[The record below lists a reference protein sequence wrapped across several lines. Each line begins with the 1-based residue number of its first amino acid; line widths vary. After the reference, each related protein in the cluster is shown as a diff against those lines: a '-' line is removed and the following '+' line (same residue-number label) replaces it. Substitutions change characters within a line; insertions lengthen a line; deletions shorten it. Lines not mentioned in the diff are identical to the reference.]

1 MNIFKYLMS
10 LLVIATFSLGIVAQE
25 EDGDVEEVV
34 VTGSKIK
41 SADLYSFAPVTEITA
56 EDIAVTGKASI
67 GEILLEL
74 PSQGSGLSRTY
85 NNGGSGAVRIDM
97 RHLGSGRNLILVDG
111 RRWVNSGQGA
121 NGSVDL
127 NSIPSAMV
135 ERVEILRDGASA
147 VYGSDAIAGVI
158 NIITKSDYTGT
169 SATYQMGEYFDGGG
183 ESEVMT
189 FTVGESFGKASYIAG
204 VSVVDLMSLG
214 NGERP
219 ETNAHPAVGSSG
231 TPQGRFAYGDI
242 GGGTAGCSNW
252 TVREGTPG
260 TNPATDFRCWSG
272 GTGDDP
278 ETGGDRFNYNP
289 YNYIETPSKR
299 LNAFAKMTRELE
311 TGQTLRVD
319 FMYQKRDSDR
329 LLAPMPLFYGFG
341 DFGGSEGIGAGN
353 PYNPFGIE
361 FCDLS
366 GTANDGR
373 TCDDATLG
381 AGNYAVGWFGRRM
394 LETGNRLYTDDI
406 ETSRLM
412 LSLDGMVMGFDYSA
426 YFSKATN
433 NALNTT
439 DGLLDT
445 GAVKRALASDCGPDG
460 NGTTCLNIFGG
471 QGADS
476 AYIGNGLWSGSGSI
490 TPEMARAISFQAKSS
505 GGNQMTNYGVD
516 LNGLLF
522 VNPQGFDVPVA
533 VGYEHRQEDGFN
545 FPDAFIAKGL
555 SSGNANQPV
564 SGGFEVDELYG
575 EVVYKVHE
583 MLDFTVAS
591 RWSDYST
598 FGSTTNSKFGMLLSP
613 TADLKVRATFAEGF
627 RAPSIGALYSG
638 NSDSYPDLADPC
650 DVNAAN
656 FTGNADGTQVGQCL
670 ADGVPTGFTQ
680 PNTQIR
686 ITVGGNPNVAPEE
699 SESFN
704 FGVVYQPSN
713 VPGLNMFADYYDI
726 EITNLISS
734 IGSQLI
740 LNGCYTG
747 STPGY
752 CGLVDRLSTGFVA
765 DLRDTTNNVGT
776 LVTSGLE
783 VGGSYSFTTA
793 YGDFNLAVDARSLDT
808 FDRTL
813 ANGDVQMAAG
823 YVLGSDRN
831 NYVDFKMN
839 TSLSWSMGNMFA
851 SATLQH
857 FGEGKGVANDPPTMT
872 ASGLV
877 TEDERD
883 IEAISYLDLQYGM
896 VVPEYNATVR
906 VGVDNL
912 MDENPTFFPESFAN
926 DFDPAYRTWGSMHW
940 YANVSV
946 NF

>member
-10 LLVIATFSLGIVAQE
+10 LLVITSFSLGVIAQE
-25 EDGDVEEVV
+25 EDSDVEEVV

-74 PSQGSGLSRTY
+74 PSQGSGLSRNY

-189 FTVGESFGKASYIAG
+189 FTVGESFGKASYVAG
-204 VSVVDLMSLG
+204 VSIVDLEDLS
-214 NGERP
+214 NAARP
-219 ETNAHPAVGSSG
+219 ETNAAPSFGGSSG
-231 TPQGRFAYGDI
+231 TPQGRFAYSGVVGD
-242 GGGTAGCSNW
+242 CSNF
-252 TVREGTPG
+252 TVAEGTSG
-260 TNPATDFRCWSG
+260 ANAATDFRCWTSP
-272 GTGDDP
+272 D
-278 ETGGDRFNYNP
+278 DRFNYNP

-299 LNAFAKMTRELE
+299 LNAFAKMTRELDS
-311 TGQTLRVD
+311 GQTVRLD

-341 DFGGSEGIGAGN
+341 DFGGNEGIGAGN

-361 FCDLS
+361 FCDLN
-366 GTANDGR
+366 GNTNDGR
-373 TCDDATLG
+373 TCDDETLG

-406 ETSRLM
+406 ETYRAM
-412 LSLDGMVMGFDYSA
+412 ASLDGEMMGFDYTA

-460 NGTTCLNIFGG
+460 NGVTCLNIFGG
-471 QGADS
+471 QGPDS
-476 AYIGNGLWSGSGSI
+476 AYIGNNLWSGSGSI

-516 LNGLLF
+516 FNGELF

-533 VGYEHRQEDGFN
+533 FGYEHRQEDGFN

-575 EVVYKVHE
+575 ELVYKVHE
-583 MLDFTVAS
+583 MVDFTVAS
-591 RWSDYST
+591 RYSDYST
-598 FGSTTNSKFGMLLSP
+598 FGSTTNSKFGVLVQP

-638 NSDSYPDLADPC
+638 NSDSYPDLQDPC

-670 ADGVPTGFTQ
+670 ADGVPAGFTQ

-686 ITVGGNPNVAPEE
+686 ITVGGNPNVMPEE

-704 FGVVYQPSN
+704 VGLVWQPSG
-713 VPGLNMFADYYDI
+713 VQGLNMFADYYDI

-734 IGSQLI
+734 IGAQLL

-747 STPGY
+747 SNPGY
-752 CGLVDRLSTGFVA
+752 CGAIDRLSTGFVD

-776 LVTSGLE
+776 LVTSGVE
-783 VGGSYSFTTA
+783 VGGSYGFATA
-793 YGDFNLAVDARSLDT
+793 YGDFVLSVDARSLDT
-808 FDRTL
+808 YDRTL

-823 YVLGSDRN
+823 YVLGSSRDN
-831 NYVDFKMN
+831 LVDFKMN
-839 TSLSWSMGNMFA
+839 TSLSWTMGDMFA

-857 FGEGKGVANDPPTMT
+857 FGEGKGVANNPPTMT

-877 TEDERD
+877 TEDERTID
-883 IEAISYLDLQYGM
+883 ALTYLDLQYGM
-896 VVPEYNATVR
+896 VLPEYNATVR
-906 VGVDNL
+906 IGVDNV
-912 MDENPTFFPESFAN
+912 MDEDPTYFPETFAN

>member
-10 LLVIATFSLGIVAQE
+10 LLVITSFSLGVIAQE
-25 EDGDVEEVV
+25 EDSDVEEVV

-74 PSQGSGLSRTY
+74 PSQGSGLSRNY

-189 FTVGESFGKASYIAG
+189 FTVGESFGKASYVAG
-204 VSVVDLMSLG
+204 VSIVDLEDLS
-214 NGERP
+214 NAARP
-219 ETNAHPAVGSSG
+219 ETNAAPSFGGSSG
-231 TPQGRFAYGDI
+231 TPQGRFAYSGVVGDCSNFTVAE
-242 GGGTAGCSNW
+242 GTA
-252 TVREGTPG
+252 G
-260 TNPATDFRCWSG
+260 TNPATDFRCWTSP
-272 GTGDDP
+272 D
-278 ETGGDRFNYNP
+278 DRFNYNP

-299 LNAFAKMTRELE
+299 LNAFAKMTRELDS
-311 TGQTLRVD
+311 GQTVRLD

-341 DFGGSEGIGAGN
+341 DFGGNEGIGAGN

-361 FCDLS
+361 FCDLN
-366 GTANDGR
+366 GNTNDGR
-373 TCDDATLG
+373 TCDDETLG

-406 ETSRLM
+406 ETYRAM
-412 LSLDGMVMGFDYSA
+412 ASLDGEMMGFDYTA

-460 NGTTCLNIFGG
+460 NGVTCLNIFGG
-471 QGADS
+471 QGPDS
-476 AYIGNGLWSGSGSI
+476 AYIGNNLWSGSGSI

-516 LNGLLF
+516 FNGELF

-533 VGYEHRQEDGFN
+533 FGYEHRQEDGFN

-575 EVVYKVHE
+575 ELVYKVHE
-583 MLDFTVAS
+583 MVDFTVAS
-591 RWSDYST
+591 RYSDYST
-598 FGSTTNSKFGMLLSP
+598 FGSTTNSKFGVLVQP
-613 TADLKVRATFAEGF
+613 TSDLKVRATFAEGF

-638 NSDSYPDLADPC
+638 NSDSYPDLQDPC

-670 ADGVPTGFTQ
+670 ADGVPAGFTQ

-686 ITVGGNPNVAPEE
+686 ITVGGNPNVQPEE

-704 FGVVYQPSN
+704 VGLVWQPSG
-713 VPGLNMFADYYDI
+713 VQGLNMFADYYDI

-734 IGSQLI
+734 VGAQLL

-747 STPGY
+747 SNPGY
-752 CGLVDRLSTGFVA
+752 CGAIDRLSTGFVD

-776 LVTSGLE
+776 LVTSGVE
-783 VGGSYSFTTA
+783 VGGSYGFATA
-793 YGDFNLAVDARSLDT
+793 YGDFVLSVDARSLDT
-808 FDRTL
+808 YDRTL

-823 YVLGSDRN
+823 YVLGSSRDN
-831 NYVDFKMN
+831 LVDFKMN
-839 TSLSWSMGNMFA
+839 TSLSWTMGDMFA

-857 FGEGKGVANDPPTMT
+857 FGEGKGVANNPPTMT

-877 TEDERD
+877 TEDERTID
-883 IEAISYLDLQYGM
+883 ALTYLDLQYGM
-896 VVPEYNATVR
+896 VLPEYNATVR
-906 VGVDNL
+906 IGVDNV
-912 MDENPTFFPESFAN
+912 MDEDPTYFPETFAN

>member
-10 LLVIATFSLGIVAQE
+10 LLVITSFSLGVIAQE
-25 EDGDVEEVV
+25 EDSDVEEVV

-74 PSQGSGLSRTY
+74 PSQGSGLSRNY

-189 FTVGESFGKASYIAG
+189 FTVGESFGKASYVAG
-204 VSVVDLMSLG
+204 VSIVDLEDLS
-214 NGERP
+214 NAARP
-219 ETNAHPAVGSSG
+219 ETNAAPSFGGSSG
-231 TPQGRFAYGDI
+231 TPQGRFAYSGVVGDCSNFTVAE
-242 GGGTAGCSNW
+242 GTA
-252 TVREGTPG
+252 G
-260 TNPATDFRCWSG
+260 TNPATDFRCWTSP
-272 GTGDDP
+272 D
-278 ETGGDRFNYNP
+278 DRFNYNP

-299 LNAFAKMTRELE
+299 LNAFAKMTRELDS
-311 TGQTLRVD
+311 GQTVRLD

-341 DFGGSEGIGAGN
+341 DFGGNEGIGAGN

-361 FCDLS
+361 FCDLN
-366 GTANDGR
+366 GNTNDGR

-406 ETSRLM
+406 ETYRAM
-412 LSLDGMVMGFDYSA
+412 ASLDGEMMGFDYTA

-460 NGTTCLNIFGG
+460 NGVTCLNIFGG
-471 QGADS
+471 QGPDS
-476 AYIGNGLWSGSGSI
+476 AYIGNNLWSGSGSI

-516 LNGLLF
+516 FNGELF

-533 VGYEHRQEDGFN
+533 FGYEHRQEDGFN

-575 EVVYKVHE
+575 ELVYKVHE
-583 MLDFTVAS
+583 MVDFTVAS
-591 RWSDYST
+591 RYSDYST
-598 FGSTTNSKFGMLLSP
+598 FGSTTNSKFGVLVQP
-613 TADLKVRATFAEGF
+613 TSDLKVRATFAEGF

-638 NSDSYPDLADPC
+638 NSDSYPDLQDPC

-670 ADGVPTGFTQ
+670 ADGVPAGFTQ

-686 ITVGGNPNVAPEE
+686 ITVGGNPNVQPEE

-704 FGVVYQPSN
+704 VGVVWQPSN
-713 VPGLNMFADYYDI
+713 VQGLNMFADYYDI

-734 IGSQLI
+734 IGAQLL

-747 STPGY
+747 SNPGY
-752 CGLVDRLSTGFVA
+752 CGAIDRLSTGFVD

-776 LVTSGLE
+776 LVTSGVE
-783 VGGSYSFTTA
+783 VGGSYGFATA
-793 YGDFNLAVDARSLDT
+793 YGDFVLSVDARSLDT
-808 FDRTL
+808 YDRTL

-823 YVLGSDRN
+823 YVLGSSRDN
-831 NYVDFKMN
+831 LVDFKMN
-839 TSLSWSMGNMFA
+839 TSLSWTMGDMFA

-857 FGEGKGVANDPPTMT
+857 FGEGKGVANNPPTMT

-877 TEDERD
+877 TEDERT
-883 IEAISYLDLQYGM
+883 IEALTYLDLQYGM
-896 VVPEYNATVR
+896 VLPEYNATVR
-906 VGVDNL
+906 IGVDNV
-912 MDENPTFFPESFAN
+912 MDEDPTYFPETFAN

>member
-10 LLVIATFSLGIVAQE
+10 LLVITSFSLGVIAQE
-25 EDGDVEEVV
+25 EDSDVEEVV

-74 PSQGSGLSRTY
+74 PSQGSGLSRNY

-189 FTVGESFGKASYIAG
+189 FTVGESFGKASYVAG
-204 VSVVDLMSLG
+204 VSIVDLEDLS
-214 NGERP
+214 NAARP
-219 ETNAHPAVGSSG
+219 ETNAAPSFGGSSG
-231 TPQGRFAYGDI
+231 TPQGRFAYSGVVGDCSNFTVAE
-242 GGGTAGCSNW
+242 GTA
-252 TVREGTPG
+252 G
-260 TNPATDFRCWSG
+260 TNPATDFRCWTSP
-272 GTGDDP
+272 D
-278 ETGGDRFNYNP
+278 DRFNYNP

-299 LNAFAKMTRELE
+299 LNAFAKMTRELDS
-311 TGQTLRVD
+311 GQTVRLD

-341 DFGGSEGIGAGN
+341 DFGGNEGIGAGN

-361 FCDLS
+361 FCDLN
-366 GTANDGR
+366 GNTNDGR
-373 TCDDATLG
+373 TCDDETLG

-406 ETSRLM
+406 ETYRAM
-412 LSLDGMVMGFDYSA
+412 ASLDGEMMGFDYTA

-460 NGTTCLNIFGG
+460 NGVTCLNIFGG
-471 QGADS
+471 QGPDS
-476 AYIGNGLWSGSGSI
+476 AYIGNNLWSGSGSI

-516 LNGLLF
+516 FNGELF

-533 VGYEHRQEDGFN
+533 FGYEHRQEDGFN

-575 EVVYKVHE
+575 ELVYKVHE
-583 MLDFTVAS
+583 MVDFTVAS
-591 RWSDYST
+591 RYSDYST
-598 FGSTTNSKFGMLLSP
+598 FGSTTNSKFGVLVQP
-613 TADLKVRATFAEGF
+613 TSDLKVRATFAEGF

-638 NSDSYPDLADPC
+638 NSDSYPDLQDPC

-670 ADGVPTGFTQ
+670 ADGVPAGFTQ

-686 ITVGGNPNVAPEE
+686 ITVGGNPNVMPEE

-704 FGVVYQPSN
+704 VGLVWQPSG
-713 VPGLNMFADYYDI
+713 VQGLNMFADYYDI

-734 IGSQLI
+734 IGAQLL

-747 STPGY
+747 SNPGY
-752 CGLVDRLSTGFVA
+752 CGAIDRLSTGFVD

-776 LVTSGLE
+776 LVTSGVE
-783 VGGSYSFTTA
+783 VGGSYGFATA
-793 YGDFNLAVDARSLDT
+793 YGDFVLSLDARSLDT
-808 FDRTL
+808 YDRTL

-823 YVLGSDRN
+823 YVLGSSRDN
-831 NYVDFKMN
+831 LVDFKMN
-839 TSLSWSMGNMFA
+839 TSLSWTMGDMFA

-857 FGEGKGVANDPPTMT
+857 FGEGKGVANNPPTMT

-877 TEDERD
+877 TEDERTID
-883 IEAISYLDLQYGM
+883 ALTYLDLQYGM
-896 VVPEYNATVR
+896 VLPEYNATVR
-906 VGVDNL
+906 IGVDNV
-912 MDENPTFFPESFAN
+912 MDEDPTYFPETFAN

>member
-10 LLVIATFSLGIVAQE
+10 LLVITSFSLGVIAQE
-25 EDGDVEEVV
+25 EDSDVEEVV

-74 PSQGSGLSRTY
+74 PSQGSGLSRNY

-189 FTVGESFGKASYIAG
+189 FTVGESFGKASYVAG
-204 VSVVDLMSLG
+204 VSIVDLEDLS
-214 NGERP
+214 NAARP
-219 ETNAHPAVGSSG
+219 ETNAAPSFGGSSG
-231 TPQGRFAYGDI
+231 TPQGRFAYSGVVGDCSNFTVAE
-242 GGGTAGCSNW
+242 GTA
-252 TVREGTPG
+252 G
-260 TNPATDFRCWSG
+260 TNPATDFRCWTSP
-272 GTGDDP
+272 D
-278 ETGGDRFNYNP
+278 DRFNYNP

-299 LNAFAKMTRELE
+299 LNAFAKMTRELDS
-311 TGQTLRVD
+311 GQTVRLD

-341 DFGGSEGIGAGN
+341 DFGGNEGIGAGN

-361 FCDLS
+361 FCDLN
-366 GTANDGR
+366 GNTNDGR

-406 ETSRLM
+406 ETYRAM
-412 LSLDGMVMGFDYSA
+412 ASLDGEMMGFDYTA

-460 NGTTCLNIFGG
+460 NGVTCLNIFGG
-471 QGADS
+471 QGPDS
-476 AYIGNGLWSGSGSI
+476 AYIGNNLWSGSGSI

-516 LNGLLF
+516 FNGELF

-533 VGYEHRQEDGFN
+533 FGYEHRQEDGFN

-575 EVVYKVHE
+575 ELVYKVHE
-583 MLDFTVAS
+583 MVDFTVAS
-591 RWSDYST
+591 RYSDYST
-598 FGSTTNSKFGMLLSP
+598 FGSTTNSKFGVLVQP
-613 TADLKVRATFAEGF
+613 TSDLKVRATFAEGF

-638 NSDSYPDLADPC
+638 NSDSYPDLQDPC

-670 ADGVPTGFTQ
+670 ADGVPAGFTQ

-686 ITVGGNPNVAPEE
+686 ITVGGNPNVQPEE

-704 FGVVYQPSN
+704 VGLVWQPSN
-713 VPGLNMFADYYDI
+713 VQGLNMFADYYDI

-734 IGSQLI
+734 IGAQLL

-747 STPGY
+747 SNPGY
-752 CGLVDRLSTGFVA
+752 CGAIDRLSTGFVD

-776 LVTSGLE
+776 LVTSGVE
-783 VGGSYSFTTA
+783 VGGSYGFATA
-793 YGDFNLAVDARSLDT
+793 YGDFVLSVDARSLDT
-808 FDRTL
+808 YDRTL

-823 YVLGSDRN
+823 YVLGSSRDN
-831 NYVDFKMN
+831 LVDFKMN
-839 TSLSWSMGNMFA
+839 TSLSWTMGDMFA

-857 FGEGKGVANDPPTMT
+857 FGEGKGVANNPPTMT

-877 TEDERD
+877 TEDERT
-883 IEAISYLDLQYGM
+883 IEALTYLDLQYGM
-896 VVPEYNATVR
+896 VLPEYNATVR
-906 VGVDNL
+906 IGVDNV
-912 MDENPTFFPESFAN
+912 MDEDPTYFPETFAN

>member
-1 MNIFKYLMS
+1 
-10 LLVIATFSLGIVAQE
+10 
-25 EDGDVEEVV
+25 
-34 VTGSKIK
+34 
-41 SADLYSFAPVTEITA
+41 
-56 EDIAVTGKASI
+56 
-67 GEILLEL
+67 
-74 PSQGSGLSRTY
+74 
-85 NNGGSGAVRIDM
+85 
-97 RHLGSGRNLILVDG
+97 
-111 RRWVNSGQGA
+111 
-121 NGSVDL
+121 
-127 NSIPSAMV
+127 
-135 ERVEILRDGASA
+135 
-147 VYGSDAIAGVI
+147 SDAIAGVI
-158 NIITKSDYTGT
+158 NIITKDDYTGT

-189 FTVGESFGKASYIAG
+189 FTVGESFGKASYVAG
-204 VSVVDLMSLG
+204 VSIVDLEDLS
-214 NGERP
+214 NAARP
-219 ETNAHPAVGSSG
+219 ETNAAPSFGGSSG
-231 TPQGRFAYGDI
+231 TPQGRFAYSGVVSDCSNFTVAE
-242 GGGTAGCSNW
+242 GTA
-252 TVREGTPG
+252 G
-260 TNPATDFRCWSG
+260 TNPATDFRCWTSP
-272 GTGDDP
+272 D
-278 ETGGDRFNYNP
+278 DRFNYNP

-299 LNAFAKMTRELE
+299 LNAFAKMTRELDS
-311 TGQTLRVD
+311 GQTVRLD

-341 DFGGSEGIGAGN
+341 DFGGNEGIGAGN

-361 FCDLS
+361 FCDLG
-366 GTANDGR
+366 GTTNDGR
-373 TCDDATLG
+373 TCDDETLG

-406 ETSRLM
+406 ETYRAM
-412 LSLDGMVMGFDYSA
+412 ASLDGDLMGFDYTA

-445 GAVKRALASDCGPDG
+445 GAVKRSLASDCGPDG

-471 QGADS
+471 QGPDS
-476 AYIGNGLWSGSGSI
+476 AYIGNNLWSGSGSI

-516 LNGLLF
+516 FNGELF

-533 VGYEHRQEDGFN
+533 FGYEHRQEDGFN

-575 EVVYKVHE
+575 ELVYKVHE

-598 FGSTTNSKFGMLLSP
+598 FGSTTNSKFGMLLTP

-650 DVNAAN
+650 DVNASN

-686 ITVGGNPNVAPEE
+686 ITVGGNPNVQPEE

-734 IGSQLI
+734 IGAQLL

-747 STPGY
+747 SDPAY
-752 CGLVDRLSTGFVA
+752 CGAVDRLSTGFVA

-783 VGGSYSFTTA
+783 VGGSYGFATA
-793 YGDFNLAVDARSLDT
+793 YGDFALSVDARSLDT
-808 FDRTL
+808 YDRTL

-823 YVLGSDRN
+823 YVLGSGRN
-831 NYVDFKMN
+831 NFVDFKMN
-839 TSLSWSMGNMFA
+839 TALTWTMGDMFA

-883 IEAISYLDLQYGM
+883 IEALTYLDLQYGM
-896 VVPEYNATVR
+896 VLPEYNATVR
-906 VGVDNL
+906 VGVDNV
-912 MDENPTFFPESFAN
+912 MDEDPTYFPETFAN

>member
-10 LLVIATFSLGIVAQE
+10 LLVITSFSLGVIAQE
-25 EDGDVEEVV
+25 EDSDVEEVV

-74 PSQGSGLSRTY
+74 PSQGSGLSRNY

-189 FTVGESFGKASYIAG
+189 FTVGESFGKASYVAG
-204 VSVVDLMSLG
+204 VSIVDLEDLS
-214 NGERP
+214 NAARP
-219 ETNAHPAVGSSG
+219 ETNAAPSFGGSSG
-231 TPQGRFAYGDI
+231 TPQGRFAYSGVVGDCSNFTVAE
-242 GGGTAGCSNW
+242 GTA
-252 TVREGTPG
+252 G
-260 TNPATDFRCWSG
+260 TNPATDFRCWTSP
-272 GTGDDP
+272 D
-278 ETGGDRFNYNP
+278 DRFNYNP

-299 LNAFAKMTRELE
+299 LNAFAKMTRELDS
-311 TGQTLRVD
+311 GQTVRLD

-341 DFGGSEGIGAGN
+341 DFGGNEGIGAGN

-361 FCDLS
+361 FCDLN
-366 GTANDGR
+366 GNTNDGR
-373 TCDDATLG
+373 TCDDETLG

-406 ETSRLM
+406 ETYRAM
-412 LSLDGMVMGFDYSA
+412 ASLDGEMMGFDYTA

-460 NGTTCLNIFGG
+460 NGVTCLNIFGG
-471 QGADS
+471 QGPDS
-476 AYIGNGLWSGSGSI
+476 AYIGNNLWSGSGSI

-516 LNGLLF
+516 FNGELF

-533 VGYEHRQEDGFN
+533 FGYEHRQEDGFN

-575 EVVYKVHE
+575 ELVYKVHE
-583 MLDFTVAS
+583 MVDFTVAS
-591 RWSDYST
+591 RYSDYST
-598 FGSTTNSKFGMLLSP
+598 FGSTTNSKFGVLVQP
-613 TADLKVRATFAEGF
+613 TSDLKVRATFAEGF

-638 NSDSYPDLADPC
+638 NSDSYPDLQDPC

-670 ADGVPTGFTQ
+670 ADGVPAGFTQ

-686 ITVGGNPNVAPEE
+686 ITVGGNPNVQPEE

-704 FGVVYQPSN
+704 VGLVWQPSG
-713 VPGLNMFADYYDI
+713 VQGLNMFADYYDI

-734 IGSQLI
+734 IGAQLL

-747 STPGY
+747 SNPGY
-752 CGLVDRLSTGFVA
+752 CGAIDRLSTGFVD

-776 LVTSGLE
+776 LVTSGVE
-783 VGGSYSFTTA
+783 VGGSYGFATA
-793 YGDFNLAVDARSLDT
+793 YGDFVLSVDARSLDT
-808 FDRTL
+808 YDRTL

-823 YVLGSDRN
+823 YVLGSSRDN
-831 NYVDFKMN
+831 LVDFKMN
-839 TSLSWSMGNMFA
+839 TSLSWTMGDMFA

-857 FGEGKGVANDPPTMT
+857 FGEGKGVANNAPTMT

-877 TEDERD
+877 TEDERTID
-883 IEAISYLDLQYGM
+883 ALTYLDLQYGM
-896 VVPEYNATVR
+896 VLPEYNATVR
-906 VGVDNL
+906 IGVDNV
-912 MDENPTFFPESFAN
+912 MDEDPTYFPETFAN

>member
-10 LLVIATFSLGIVAQE
+10 LLVITSFSLGVIAQE
-25 EDGDVEEVV
+25 EDSDVEEVV

-74 PSQGSGLSRTY
+74 PSQGSGLSRNY

-189 FTVGESFGKASYIAG
+189 FTVGESFGKASYVAG
-204 VSVVDLMSLG
+204 VSIVDLEDLS
-214 NGERP
+214 NAARP
-219 ETNAHPAVGSSG
+219 ETNAAPSFGGSSG
-231 TPQGRFAYGDI
+231 TPQGRFAYSGVVGDCSNFTVAE
-242 GGGTAGCSNW
+242 GTA
-252 TVREGTPG
+252 G
-260 TNPATDFRCWSG
+260 TNPATDFRCWTSP
-272 GTGDDP
+272 D
-278 ETGGDRFNYNP
+278 DRFNYNP

-299 LNAFAKMTRELE
+299 LNAFAKMTRELDS
-311 TGQTLRVD
+311 GQTVRLD

-341 DFGGSEGIGAGN
+341 DFGGNEGIGAGN

-361 FCDLS
+361 FCDLN
-366 GTANDGR
+366 GNTNDGR

-406 ETSRLM
+406 ETYRAM
-412 LSLDGMVMGFDYSA
+412 ASLDGEMMGFDYTA

-460 NGTTCLNIFGG
+460 NGVTCLNIFGG
-471 QGADS
+471 QGPDS
-476 AYIGNGLWSGSGSI
+476 AYIGNNLWSGSGSI

-516 LNGLLF
+516 FNGELF

-533 VGYEHRQEDGFN
+533 FGYEHRQEDGFN

-575 EVVYKVHE
+575 ELVYKVHE
-583 MLDFTVAS
+583 MVDFTVAS
-591 RWSDYST
+591 RYSDYST
-598 FGSTTNSKFGMLLSP
+598 FGSTTNSKFGVLVQP
-613 TADLKVRATFAEGF
+613 TSDLKVRATFAEGF

-638 NSDSYPDLADPC
+638 NSDSYPDLQDPC

-670 ADGVPTGFTQ
+670 ADGVPAGFTQ

-686 ITVGGNPNVAPEE
+686 ITVGGNPNVQPEE

-704 FGVVYQPSN
+704 VGLVWQPSG
-713 VPGLNMFADYYDI
+713 VQGLNMFADYYDI

-734 IGSQLI
+734 IGAQLL

-747 STPGY
+747 SNPGY
-752 CGLVDRLSTGFVA
+752 CGAIDRLSTGFVD

-776 LVTSGLE
+776 LVTSGVE
-783 VGGSYSFTTA
+783 VGGSYGFATA
-793 YGDFNLAVDARSLDT
+793 YGDFVLSLDARSLDT
-808 FDRTL
+808 YDRTL

-823 YVLGSDRN
+823 YVLGSSRDN
-831 NYVDFKMN
+831 LVDFKMN
-839 TSLSWSMGNMFA
+839 TSLSWTMGDMFA

-857 FGEGKGVANDPPTMT
+857 FGEGKGVANNPPTMT

-877 TEDERD
+877 TEDERTID
-883 IEAISYLDLQYGM
+883 ALTYLDLQYGM
-896 VVPEYNATVR
+896 VLPEYNATVR
-906 VGVDNL
+906 IGVDNV
-912 MDENPTFFPESFAN
+912 MDEDPTYFPETFAN